1 MGVAEER
8 RERLARMRLYLIT
21 GDRGDEVETAR
32 IVEAALEGGATVIQ
46 LRKKSMPMLEQYRLA
61 LALRILTRE
70 HEALLIINDHVDLAI
85 AADADGVHLGQDDL
99 PPDAVRALPGFE
111 GRLIGRSTPNL
122 AQAQLPVPDGVS
134 LLELLEQ
141 LDVQPSRVVV
151 EHNREIRRRD
161 DFDKTQVHAGDEL
174 ELVYFVGGGA
184 GDDAL
189 VVGGR
194 SLRSRLIHG
203 TGKFASNEVLA
214 RCLTAAQPDMITV
227 AIRRLNLEGGRSEL
241 EGVDL
246 RRYTLLPNTAGA
258 TTAEGAVRLARLAR
272 AAGFSD
278 FIKVEV
284 IGDQDTLLPDPQGT
298 LEATRQLVKE
308 GFIVMA
314 YTSDDV
320 VQAIRLYEAGAAAVM
335 PGAAPLG
342 TTLGL
347 QNLLNLELIVSKVQ
361 VPVIVDAGLGVPSE
375 AARCLEVCAASVLVN
390 TATARAQNPPEMA
403 RAFAD
408 AVVAGRRAFRAG
420 RAHIGLKAVASSP
433 VEGLPV

>member
-1 MGVAEER
+1 MSQV
-8 RERLARMRLYLIT
+8 
-21 GDRGDEVETAR
+21 
-32 IVEAALEGGATVIQ
+32 TVT
-46 LRKKSMPMLEQYRLA
+46 LNGKPRK
-61 LALRILTRE
+61 
-70 HEALLIINDHVDLAI
+70 
-85 AADADGVHLGQDDL
+85 
-99 PPDAVRALPGFE
+99 
-111 GRLIGRSTPNL
+111 
-122 AQAQLPVPDGVS
+122 VPDGLS
-134 LLELLEQ
+134 LLDLLTE
-141 LDVQPSRVVV
+141 LDVQPSRVVI

-161 DFDKTQVHAGDEL
+161 DFETTQVHAGDEL
-174 ELVYFVGGGA
+174 ELVYFVGGGSPA
-184 GDDAL
+184 DDAL

-194 SLRSRLIHG
+194 PLRSRLIHG
-203 TGKFASNEVLA
+203 TGKFASNDVLA
-214 RCLTAAQPDMITV
+214 RCLEAAQPDMITV

-241 EGVDL
+241 EGIDL

-284 IGDQDTLLPDPQGT
+284 VGDEDTLLPDPQAT

-335 PGAAPLG
+335 PGAAPIG

-347 QNLLNLELIVSKVQ
+347 QNLLNLELIVSKVK

-375 AARCLEVCAASVLVN
+375 AARCLEIGAAAVLVN
-390 TATARAQNPPEMA
+390 TAIARAQNPPEMA
-403 RAFAD
+403 RAFAE
-408 AVVAGRRAFRAG
+408 AVVAGRRAFKAG

>member
-1 MGVAEER
+1 MSQVTVTLNGKPKTVA
-8 RERLARMRLYLIT
+8 
-21 GDRGDEVETAR
+21 
-32 IVEAALEGGATVIQ
+32 
-46 LRKKSMPMLEQYRLA
+46 
-61 LALRILTRE
+61 
-70 HEALLIINDHVDLAI
+70 
-85 AADADGVHLGQDDL
+85 
-99 PPDAVRALPGFE
+99 
-111 GRLIGRSTPNL
+111 
-122 AQAQLPVPDGVS
+122 DGVS
-134 LLELLEQ
+134 LLELLKQ
-141 LDVQPSRVVV
+141 LDVPPSRVVV

-161 DFDKTQVHAGDEL
+161 DFETTPVHAGDEL
-174 ELVYFVGGGA
+174 ELVYFVGGGSPA
-184 GDDAL
+184 DDAFR
-189 VVGGR
+189 VGGR
-194 SLRSRLIHG
+194 LLRSRLIHG
-203 TGKFASNEVLA
+203 TGKFASNDVLA
-214 RCLTAAQPDMITV
+214 RCLEAAQPDMITV

-241 EGVDL
+241 EGIDL

-258 TTAEGAVRLARLAR
+258 TTAEGAVRLAHLAR

-284 IGDQDTLLPDPQGT
+284 VGDEDTLLPDPQAT

-335 PGAAPLG
+335 PGAAPIG

-347 QNLLNLELIVSKVQ
+347 QNLLNLELIVSKVK

-375 AARCLEVCAASVLVN
+375 AARCLEAGAAAVLVN
-390 TATARAQNPPEMA
+390 TAIARAQNPPEMA
-403 RAFAD
+403 RAFAE
-408 AVVAGRRAFRAG
+408 AVVAGRRAFKAG

>member
-1 MGVAEER
+1 MSDV
-8 RERLARMRLYLIT
+8 
-21 GDRGDEVETAR
+21 
-32 IVEAALEGGATVIQ
+32 TVTLNGKPRQ
-46 LRKKSMPMLEQYRLA
+46 
-61 LALRILTRE
+61 
-70 HEALLIINDHVDLAI
+70 
-85 AADADGVHLGQDDL
+85 
-99 PPDAVRALPGFE
+99 F
-111 GRLIGRSTPNL
+111 
-122 AQAQLPVPDGVS
+122 PDGLS
-134 LLELLEQ
+134 LLDLLKQ

-161 DFDKTQVHAGDEL
+161 DFEKTQVHSGDEL
-174 ELVYFVGGGA
+174 ELVYFVGGGSSA
-184 GDDAL
+184 DDAL

-194 SLRSRLIHG
+194 SLRSRLIQG

-214 RCLTAAQPDMITV
+214 RCLEAAQPDMITV

-241 EGVDL
+241 EGIDL

-258 TTAEGAVRLARLAR
+258 TTAEAAVRLARLAR

-284 IGDQDTLLPDPQGT
+284 IGDEDTLLPDPQGT

-335 PGAAPLG
+335 PGAAPIG

-347 QNLLNLELIVSKVQ
+347 QNLLNLELIVSKVK

-375 AARCLEVCAASVLVN
+375 AARCLEAGAAAVLVN
-390 TATARAQNPPEMA
+390 TAIARAQNPPEMA
-403 RAFAD
+403 RAFAE
-408 AVVAGRRAFRAG
+408 AVVAGRRAFKAG